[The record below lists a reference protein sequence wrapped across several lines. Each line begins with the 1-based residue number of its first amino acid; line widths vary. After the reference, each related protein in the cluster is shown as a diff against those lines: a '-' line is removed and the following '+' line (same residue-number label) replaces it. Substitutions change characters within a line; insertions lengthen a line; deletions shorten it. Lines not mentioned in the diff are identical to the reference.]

1 MATLEKIRS
10 KGVLLIVVIGVALL
24 SFIIGDFLTQGSTFF
39 SKARETVAEINGEK
53 INIADYQ
60 DLLDQ
65 ITVFQK
71 YETGQQ
77 DIDEQTLQQ
86 IRAFVWDQLVRE
98 KLLLEEAEK
107 MGLTVSKEEL
117 SDQLIGNNIHPM
129 IQQRRF
135 FADESGRF
143 SRAMLLQFLN
153 FKDDEPTD
161 FQMQEVLNDYKKLWI
176 FLEKTVKFSILQEKY
191 NVLVSNAI
199 VVNSLQA
206 KSNFDANAKSYDVN
220 YIIKPYFTV
229 PDAEFTVTDKEIKE
243 RYNSQINRYRQE
255 PNVSI
260 NYVSFSIQPQEYDF
274 QEAEKFINN
283 LKDEFATT
291 EEVVEV
297 VNMNSDIPYT
307 GRNYTERTVPAHYKD
322 FAFSGKRGDVVG
334 PLFVNN
340 AYTMARIV
348 ETGIMLADSV
358 KLRHIFLLSADEAKA
373 DSIIKAI
380 RGGANFGQL
389 AMQYSA
395 VKQTAQNNGEI
406 GWIMDGDQALDKEI
420 LRDAFAKNVNEI
432 FTFKNAQ
439 GTQIIQ
445 IMEKTAPRR
454 KVKLA
459 ILERGVIASS
469 KTQSIIFNEA
479 KRFAAELKAA
489 DFDSIARKHN
499 YIVRQANEIY
509 QTNENVLSIPQSRQ
523 IVRWVFDNSKG
534 TVSDVFEC
542 DKELIVA
549 VITDVNK
556 SKYRSI
562 DKVAS
567 QIRSEI
573 IRDKKADKFI
583 AELNAKTTNGT
594 TLDALAN
601 SLGLEVKPAEN
612 VNFGSYQF
620 GMEGFEPAVI
630 GKAVSL
636 EPNKV
641 SAPVKGN
648 AGVFVLQNINV
659 RQSDATFNL
668 TAEKQSLASRYRYS
682 LPNIIL
688 MDMRDKAE
696 ITDNRLNFY

>member
-53 INIADYQ
+53 INIAEYQ

-65 ITVFQK
+65 IIVFQK

-77 DIDEQTLQQ
+77 DIDEQTMQQ

-98 KLLLEEAEK
+98 KLLLEETEK

-135 FADESGRF
+135 FVDESGRF
-143 SRAMLLQFLN
+143 SRALLLQFLN

-161 FQMQEVLNDYKKLWI
+161 NQMQEVLNDYKKLWI
-176 FLEKTVKFSILQEKY
+176 FLEKTVKFSLLQEKY
-191 NVLVSNAI
+191 NVLISNS
-199 VVNSLQA
+199 VVANSLQA
-206 KSNFDANAKSYDVN
+206 KSNFDINTKSFNVN
-220 YIIKPYFTV
+220 YIIKPYYSV

-255 PNVSI
+255 PNASI
-260 NYVSFSIQPQEYDF
+260 NYVSYNIQPQEYDF

-283 LKDEFATT
+283 LKNEFLTT
-291 EEVVEV
+291 DDIVEL

-307 GRNYTERTVPAHYKD
+307 GRNYTENTIPAHYKE
-322 FAFSGKRGDVVG
+322 FAFSGKIGDVMG
-334 PLFVNN
+334 PLFENN
-340 AYTMARIV
+340 AYTMARIM
-348 ETGIMLADSV
+348 ETGIMLPDSV
-358 KLRHIFLLSADEAKA
+358 KLRHIFLLSSEESKA

-380 RGGANFGQL
+380 RGGADFGGL
-389 AMQYSA
+389 AQKYSA

-406 GWIMDGDQALDKEI
+406 GWIMDGDQALDKDI
-420 LRDAFAKNVNEI
+420 IQQAFAKKVNEV
-432 FTFKNAQ
+432 FTSKNAQ
-439 GTQIIQ
+439 GIQIIQ
-445 IMEKTAPRR
+445 IMDKTAPRK

-479 KRFAAELKAA
+479 KRFAAELKAV
-489 DFDSIARKHN
+489 DFDSIAHKHN
-499 YIVRQANEIY
+499 YTVRQANEIY
-509 QTNENVLSIPQSRQ
+509 QTNENVVGIPQSRQ
-523 IVRWVFDNSKG
+523 IVRWVFDNSIG

-562 DKVAS
+562 NKVAS

-573 IRDKKADKFI
+573 IRDKKAEKFI
-583 AELNAKTTNGT
+583 QDINGKMANGT
-594 TLDALAN
+594 TLETLAG
-601 SLGLEVKPAEN
+601 SMGLEIKSAEN
-612 VNFGSYQF
+612 VNFSSYQF

-636 EPNKV
+636 QLNKL

-648 AGVFVLQNINV
+648 AGVFVLQNVNMN
-659 RQSDATFNL
+659 QNQATFDL
-668 TAEKQSLASRYRYS
+668 SAEKQSLESRYSYS

-688 MDMRDKAE
+688 MNMRDKAE

>member
-39 SKARETVAEINGEK
+39 SKSRETVAEINGEK

-65 ITVFQK
+65 IIVFQK

-77 DIDEQTLQQ
+77 DIDEQTMQQ

-98 KLLLEEAEK
+98 KLLLEETAK

-143 SRAMLLQFLN
+143 NRALLLQFLN

-176 FLEKTVKFSILQEKY
+176 FLEKTVKFSMLQEKY
-191 NVLVSNAI
+191 NVLISNAI
-199 VVNSLQA
+199 VVNNLQA
-206 KSNFDANAKSYDVN
+206 KSNFDTNAKSYDVN
-220 YIIKPYFTV
+220 YIVKPYFSV
-229 PDAEFTVTDKEIKE
+229 PDAEFSVTDKEIKD

-260 NYVSFSIQPQEYDF
+260 NYVSFTIQPQEYDF
-274 QEAEKFINN
+274 QEAEKYINN
-283 LKDEFATT
+283 LKDEFFNTDD
-291 EEVVEV
+291 VVEL
-297 VNMNSDIPYT
+297 VNMNSDIPYS
-307 GRNYTERTVPAHYKD
+307 GRNYNALTVPAHYRE
-322 FAFSGKRGDVVG
+322 FAFSGKKDDVLG

-340 AYTMARIV
+340 SYTMARIM

-358 KLRHIFLLSADEAKA
+358 KLRHIFLLSTDEAKT
-373 DSIIKAI
+373 DSIINAI
-380 RGGANFGQL
+380 RSGADFGQL
-389 AMQYSA
+389 AIKYSA

-406 GWIMDGDQALDKEI
+406 GWVMDGDQALDKEI
-420 LRDAFAKNVNEI
+420 LRDAFAKNVNEV

-445 IMEKTAPRR
+445 IMEKTAPKK

-469 KTQSIIFNEA
+469 KTQSVIFNEA

-489 DFDSIARKHN
+489 QFDSIARKNN
-499 YIVRQANEIY
+499 YIVRQANEIF
-509 QTNENVLSIPQSRQ
+509 QTNENVMSIPQSRQ

-534 TVSDVFEC
+534 AVSDVFEC

-562 DKVAS
+562 DKVSS

-573 IRDKKADKFI
+573 IRDKKAEKFI
-583 AELNAKTTNGT
+583 GEMKEKMTNGT
-594 TLDALAN
+594 TLDGLA
-601 SLGLEVKPAEN
+601 SKLGLEVKPAEK

-630 GKAVSL
+630 GKTVSL
-636 EPNKV
+636 TPNSI

-648 AGVFVLQNINV
+648 AGVFVVQNTNTH
-659 RQSDATFNL
+659 QNETAFDL
-668 TAEKQSLASRYRYS
+668 TAEKQNLASRYRYS
-682 LPNIIL
+682 LPNTII

-696 ITDNRLNFY
+696 ITDNRLTFY

>member
-39 SKARETVAEINGEK
+39 NKSRETVAEINGEK

-77 DIDEQTLQQ
+77 NIDEQTMQQ
-86 IRAFVWDQLVRE
+86 LKAFVWDQLVRE
-98 KLLLEEAEK
+98 KILLAEAEK

-153 FKDDEPTD
+153 FKDDDPTD
-161 FQMQEVLNDYKKLWI
+161 YQMQEVLNEYKKLWI
-176 FLEKTVKFSILQEKY
+176 FLEKTVKYSLLQEKY
-191 NVLVSNAI
+191 NVLISNSV
-199 VVNSLQA
+199 VVNNLQA
-206 KSNFDANAKSYDVN
+206 KANFEANAKNVAVKYLV
-220 YIIKPYFTV
+220 KPYFSV
-229 PDAEFTVTDKEIKE
+229 PDTEFTVTNKEIKE
-243 RYNSQINRYRQE
+243 RYNSQISRYRQE
-255 PNVSI
+255 PNASI
-260 NYVSFSIQPQEYDF
+260 NFVSFNIQPQEYDF
-274 QEAEKFINN
+274 TEAEKFINE
-283 LKDEFATT
+283 LKNEFAKT
-291 EEVVEV
+291 EDVVEL

-307 GRNYTERTVPAHYKD
+307 GRNYTEKSIPVHYKD
-322 FAFSGKRGDVVG
+322 FAFSGKKGDVAG
-334 PLFVNN
+334 PLFVNST
-340 AYTMARIV
+340 YTMARIM
-348 ETGIMLADSV
+348 ETGIMLPDSV
-358 KLRHIFLLSADEAKA
+358 KLRHIFLLSTEEAKA
-373 DSIIKAI
+373 DSIIRAI
-380 RGGANFGQL
+380 RNGANFGEL
-389 AMQYSA
+389 AKKYSA
-395 VKQTAQNNGEI
+395 VKQTAENNGEI
-406 GWIMDGDQALDKEI
+406 GWIMDGDQALDKDI
-420 LRDAFAKNVNEI
+420 LRDAFAKRVNEV

-445 IMEKTAPRR
+445 IMEKTAPRK

-469 KTQSIIFNEA
+469 KTQGIIFNEA
-479 KRFAAELKAA
+479 KRFAAGLKAA
-489 DFDSIARKHN
+489 DFDSIAKQHN

-509 QTNENVLSIPQSRQ
+509 QSNENVLNIPQSRQ
-523 IVRWVFDNSKG
+523 VVRWVFENSKG

-542 DKELIVA
+542 EKELMVA

-562 DKVAS
+562 DKVAN

-573 IRDKKADKFI
+573 IRDKKAEKI
-583 AELNAKTTNGT
+583 IQEITGKISSGGT
-594 TLDALAN
+594 LESLASN
-601 SLGLEVKPAEN
+601 MDLEVRSAEN
-612 VNFGSYQF
+612 INFGSYQF

-630 GKAVSL
+630 GKAVSQEL
-636 EPNKV
+636 NQL

-648 AGVFVLQNINV
+648 AGVFVLYNYDVQQNE
-659 RQSDATFNL
+659 ATFDL
-668 TAEKQSLASRYRYS
+668 VSEKQNLASRFRYS
-682 LPNIIL
+682 LPNIIM
-688 MDMRDKAE
+688 MDMRTKAE
-696 ITDNRLNFY
+696 VTDNRLNFY